1 VLETRIAKEKEKLVK
16 SFLSIAGLA
25 ALATATAMSQS
36 SGNFSATGFNP
47 ACQINQNDGT
57 FTGNCVVNGV
67 TQFSNKCDMMSA
79 NISMSPGS
87 GNTLLI
93 RPSLVTGLFTDTNLQ
108 SNNTKSTG
116 ITTATADI
124 GIQVC
129 VTVDGSGAG
138 ILPNSCVIYDQRFQ
152 QLSTNLF
159 SQISTCAL
167 TTPPPCCAT
176 NSCAA
181 GTACTVCFLD
191 LTQST
196 ESAHSFDFVV
206 PQTAMADGK
215 AHTVKATWNV
225 FGATSATGGTVG
237 ACVGSGMITL
247 TQTKVFNNS
256 GGLGNITFN

>member
-1 VLETRIAKEKEKLVK
+1 MKTL
-16 SFLSIAGLA
+16 LSACLTVGLA
-25 ALATATAMSQS
+25 ATAVAQS

-47 ACQINQNDGT
+47 SCMINQGSGN
-57 FTGNCVVNGV
+57 FEGNCVVNGV
-67 TQFSNKCDMMSA
+67 AQFSDKCDMMSA
-79 NISMSPGS
+79 NISMSNGS

-93 RPSLVTGLFTDTNLQ
+93 RPSLVTGLYTDTNLQ
-108 SNNTKSTG
+108 SSNTNKNG
-116 ITTATADI
+116 ITTAMADV

-129 VTVDGSGAG
+129 VTVDGKPDG
-138 ILPNSCVIYDQRFQ
+138 ILPNNCVIYDQRFQ

-159 SQISTCAL
+159 SQITTCSL
-167 TTPPPCCAT
+167 TTPAACCAT
-176 NSCAA
+176 NTCVAGSADAA
-181 GTACTVCFLD
+181 TCNVCFLD

-206 PQTAMADGK
+206 PQSVFGDNK

-237 ACVGSGMITL
+237 ACVGSGIITL

-256 GGLGNITFN
+256 GSLGNITF